1 MIEQNYNFANL
12 LCLNDFLAFMLKKGS
27 SFIVEKYI
35 LKVKLLYAV
44 GKQSFIEKSEAYQCA
59 RALLSRSNV

>member
-44 GKQSFIEKSEAYQCA
+44 GKQSFIEKSKV
-59 RALLSRSNV
+59 LP